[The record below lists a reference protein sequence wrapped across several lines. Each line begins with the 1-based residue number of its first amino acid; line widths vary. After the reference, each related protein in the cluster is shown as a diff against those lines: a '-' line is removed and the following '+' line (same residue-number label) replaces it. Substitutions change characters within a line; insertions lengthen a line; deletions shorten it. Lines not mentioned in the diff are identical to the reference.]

1 MSKARIVVDPQF
13 TVAPVDRR
21 LFGSFVEHMGR
32 CVYTGIYEPE
42 HPLADQDGFR
52 KDVLALTGELGVST
66 IRYPGGNFVS
76 NYRWEDGVGPKEQRP
91 VRRDLAWRSI
101 ETNQFGIDEFVDW
114 SRRAGVEPMVAVN
127 LGTRGVAEAVDLL
140 EYCNA
145 DAGTAL
151 ADQRVANGHAEPH
164 DVKLWCLGNEMD
176 GPWQI
181 GHKTAEEYGRL
192 AQETGKAMKR
202 LDPSIELVACGSS
215 NSKMPTFGSWESTV
229 LEHCYDVVDYISLHA
244 YYEQHG
250 DDVASYLASGVDMDR
265 FIEAVAATADA
276 VGARLQSR
284 KRLRLSFDEW
294 NVWFQGEFGG
304 EDSLDWAVAPQ
315 IIENDFGVVDAVVV
329 GGLLV
334 SLLKHA
340 DRVGVACLAQLVNV
354 IAPIR
359 TEPGGRSWRQPIFA
373 PFALTAEGAQGVVL
387 QTAAEGPT
395 IRTAEFGEIPTVD
408 TVATWDQASG
418 TTSVF
423 AVNRSPEESVRL
435 TIATQGLPAVR
446 TATAVQ
452 MAVGGAGAAAGSDES
467 AWSPRETA
475 VELSDEGA
483 AIELAPGSWTRVT
496 LVA

>member
-1 MSKARIVVDPQF
+1 MSHARMVLDTHF

-32 CVYTGIYEPE
+32 CVYTGIYEPD
-42 HPLADQDGFR
+42 HPLADEHGFR

-76 NYRWEDGVGPKEQRP
+76 NYRWEDGVGPRDARP

-101 ETNQFGIDEFVDW
+101 ETNQFGLDEFIDW
-114 SRRAGVEPMVAVN
+114 ARVAGVEPMMAVN
-127 LGTRGVAEAVDLL
+127 LGTRGVSEAVDLL
-140 EYCNA
+140 EYCNSEP
-145 DAGTAL
+145 GTSL
-151 ADQRVANGHAEPH
+151 ADLRVANGHRDPH

-202 LDPSIELVACGSS
+202 LDPTIELVACGSS
-215 NSKMPTFGSWESTV
+215 NSQMPTFGSWESTV

-244 YYEQHG
+244 YYEPHG
-250 DDVASYLASGVDMDR
+250 DDVAGYLASGVDMDR
-265 FIEAVAATADA
+265 FIDAVAATADA

-284 KRLRLSFDEW
+284 KKLRLSFDEW
-294 NVWFQGEFGG
+294 NVWFQGQFGG
-304 EDSLDWAVAPQ
+304 EDSLDWEAAPR
-315 IIENDFGVVDAVVV
+315 IIENDFGVADAVVV

-359 TEPGGRSWRQPIFA
+359 TEPGGAAWRQSIFA
-373 PFALTAEGAQGVVL
+373 PFALTAAGAQGTVL
-387 QTAAEGPT
+387 RAAVDGPT
-395 IRTAEFGEIPTVD
+395 TTTVQFGEIPSLD
-408 TVATWDQASG
+408 AVATWDES
-418 TTSVF
+418 TRSTSVF
-423 AVNRSPEESVRL
+423 VVNRSVDEAVDLVIEL
-435 TIATQGLPAVR
+435 QGMDDVR
-446 TATAVQ
+446 TATALT
-452 MAVGGAGAAAGSDES
+452 MSLGDADRGDARNED
-467 AWSPRETA
+467 AWAPRERT
-475 VELSDEGA
+475 VQLSGSRA
-483 AIELAPGSWTRVT
+483 ALVVPPGSWSRIT
-496 LVA
+496 LRG

>member
-1 MSKARIVVDPQF
+1 MSMARIVVDPQF

-140 EYCNA
+140 EYCNS

-229 LEHCYDVVDYISLHA
+229 LEHCYEVVDYISLHA

-315 IIENDFGVVDAVVV
+315 IIENDFGTVDAVVV

-395 IRTAEFGEIPTVD
+395 ITTAEFGEIPTVD